1 MLDARCWKWKV
12 MIETKPKPVIRS
24 HRDLIVWQ
32 KAMDL
37 VVSVYRAT
45 DSFPKAETYGLTS
58 QIRRAVTSIPAN
70 IAEGQ
75 GRRLPR
81 EFLYFLANARGS
93 LWELD
98 THLEAAMRL
107 GFLTGEAHA
116 ELRSQMDEVG
126 RMLNGLMR
134 SVANSATLSLQNPAS
149 SI

>member
-1 MLDARCWKWKV
+1 MAQTNASAKA
-12 MIETKPKPVIRS
+12 PIRS

-32 KAMDL
+32 KSMDL
-37 VVSVYRAT
+37 VVNVYRAT
-45 DSFPKAETYGLTS
+45 ENFPKAEVYGLTS

-75 GRRLPR
+75 GRRLTK

-98 THLEAAMRL
+98 TLLEPAARL
-107 GFLTGEAHA
+107 GFLSSEVHE
-116 ELRSQMDEVG
+116 ELRSQLDEVG

-134 SVANSATLSLQNPAS
+134 SVSNSANV
-149 SI
+149 

>member
-1 MLDARCWKWKV
+1 MLDV
-12 MIETKPKPVIRS
+12 MLGTKTAAKTVIRS
-24 HRDLIVWQ
+24 HRDLVVWQ

-37 VVSVYRAT
+37 VVTVYRAT
-45 DSFPKAETYGLTS
+45 ESFPKAETYGLTS

-75 GRRLPR
+75 GRRLTK
-81 EFLYFLANARGS
+81 EFVYFLANARGS

-98 THLEAAMRL
+98 THLESATRL
-107 GFLTGEAHA
+107 GFLNSDTHQ
-116 ELRSQMDEVG
+116 ELQSQLDEVG

-134 SVANSATLSLQNPAS
+134 SVSNSSSSSAS